1 MRNFGH
7 HPYTKLLIVFSAG
20 LLVFNLRVKTADTVT
35 GGPAV
40 YLDGFIGFPGIQGQ
54 DPGDKTLVIVADR
67 LAQNRKPGTVRIL
80 RNGQNDLT
88 GFFIHVF
95 DAQNSD
101 FQFLKLSLQRSGKL
115 V

>member
-35 GGPAV
+35 SGPAV

-54 DPGDKTLVIVADR
+54 DPEIKPSSPVADR

-88 GFFIHVF
+88 GFLHSRLRC
-95 DAQNSD
+95 AEPD
-101 FQFLKLSLQRSGKL
+101 FQFLKLSLRSGKL